1 LPEGDPRYLKDGR
14 FFCGGVAM
22 SKYQIERKCG
32 HIEEMQIYGAI
43 KDRDRR
49 AEWES
54 GKLCYEC
61 YKAEQARKRAEE
73 SAAASTAAQA
83 DGLPALAGSEKQIAW
98 AESIR
103 RALVDGV
110 EKILAG
116 YEAKEPEKVA
126 MFRADFRNVEL
137 AETSSHVWI
146 ENRDRLPCEVAR
158 TVAVRVVAKNPEL
171 TAKKETTR

>member
-1 LPEGDPRYLKDGR
+1 
-14 FFCGGVAM
+14 M

-32 HIEEMQIYGAI
+32 HIEEMQIYGAT

-126 MFRADFRNVEL
+126 MFRAEFRAVEL
-137 AETSSHVWI
+137 AETSAHIWI
-146 ENRDRLPCEVAR
+146 EKRERMAGEVAKIIAAR
-158 TVAVRVVAKNPEL
+158 IVAKHPEL
-171 TAKKETTR
+171 KNQKVSQ